1 MSDAPTTGSPAT
13 GSSGSPEGTEP
24 SAPLYVYAITG
35 ADHPLRLDGLRAVG
49 AAGGTPTALV
59 HGGLAAV
66 VSPAPPDLRP
76 KRRDLAAHQALQERL
91 MADGAV
97 LPMRFGLLAPDG
109 TALRTAL
116 EQQGEEYARRLTEL
130 HGTTEFNLK
139 AARSQDDLLREVLTE
154 SDDARRLNELT
165 RDGNG
170 TYEDRVALGELVAR
184 QVEARQRLLAD
195 QVVGQLS
202 GLARASVVAAPAQDD
217 FLNVSFL
224 VERARAHE
232 FTEAG
237 QKLAQEYGEAYDF
250 RLRGPLPP
258 YSFAA

>member
-1 MSDAPTTGSPAT
+1 MSDAPTTAP
-13 GSSGSPEGTEP
+13 PTETQ
-24 SAPLYVYAITG
+24 SAPPLYVYAVTG
-35 ADHPLRLDGLRAVG
+35 SGHPLNLDGLRTVG
-49 AAGGTPTALV
+49 DMGGPPDALV
-59 HGGLAAV
+59 HTGLAAV

-76 KRRDLAAHQALQERL
+76 KRRDLAAHQAVQERL

-97 LPMRFGLLAPDG
+97 LPMRFGLLAPDE
-109 TALRTAL
+109 TAVRTAL
-116 EQQGEEYARRLTEL
+116 EQHGEEYARRLTEL

-170 TYEDRVALGELVAR
+170 TYDDRVALGELVAR
-184 QVEARQRLLAD
+184 QVDARQRLLAD

-202 GLARASVVAAPAQDD
+202 GLARASVVADPAQDD

-224 VERARAHE
+224 VERSRAHE
-232 FTEAG
+232 FAEAG
-237 QKLAQEYGEAYDF
+237 EKLAHDYGEAYDF

>member
-1 MSDAPTTGSPAT
+1 MSSATPTESAAEPTPDPAR
-13 GSSGSPEGTEP
+13 
-24 SAPLYVYAITG
+24 YVYAITSS
-35 ADHPLRLDGLRAVG
+35 DHPLRLDGLRTVG
-49 AAGGTPTALV
+49 GGAGSFGTVV

-66 VSPAPPDLRP
+66 VSPAPPQLRP
-76 KRRDLAAHQALQERL
+76 KRRDLVAHQELQERL

-97 LPMRFGLLAPDG
+97 LPMRFGMLAPDD
-109 TALRTAL
+109 AAVRTAL
-116 EQQGEEYARRLTEL
+116 EQKGEEYTRRLTEL
-130 HGTTEFNLK
+130 QGTTEFNLK
-139 AARSQDDLLREVLTE
+139 AARAQEDLLREVLDE
-154 SDDARRLNELT
+154 SNEARRLNERT

-170 TYEDRVALGELVAR
+170 TYEERVALGEVVAR
-184 QVEARQRLLAD
+184 QVDARQRLLAD
-195 QVVGQLS
+195 QVVEQLS
-202 GLARASVVAAPAQDD
+202 GLARAKVEAAPAQDD

-237 QKLAQEYGEAYDF
+237 RRLARDYGEAYDF

>member
-1 MSDAPTTGSPAT
+1 M
-13 GSSGSPEGTEP
+13 
-24 SAPLYVYAITG
+24 YVYAITS
-35 ADHPLRLDGLRAVG
+35 AEHPLRLDGLRTVG
-49 AAGGTPTALV
+49 GLAGSLSTVV

-66 VSPAPPDLRP
+66 VSPAPPELRP

-97 LPMRFGLLAPDG
+97 LPMRFGMLAPDD
-109 TALRTAL
+109 AAVRTAL
-116 EQQGEEYARRLTEL
+116 EENGAEYTRRLAEL

-139 AARSQDDLLREVLTE
+139 AARAQDDLLREVLDE
-154 SDDARRLNELT
+154 SDEARRLNERT

-170 TYEDRVALGELVAR
+170 TYEERVALGELVAR
-184 QVEARQRLLAD
+184 QVDARQRLLAD
-195 QVVGQLS
+195 QVVLQLS
-202 GLARASVVAAPAQDD
+202 GLARAQVEAAPAKDD

-224 VERARAHE
+224 VERARARE

-237 QKLAQEYGEAYDF
+237 QRLARDYGEAYDF

>member
-1 MSDAPTTGSPAT
+1 VSGAPTTESSAQPA
-13 GSSGSPEGTEP
+13 PEPTP
-24 SAPLYVYAITG
+24 DSPLYVYAITS
-35 ADHPLRLDGLRAVG
+35 AEHPLRLDGLRTVG
-49 AAGGTPTALV
+49 DVDGSLDTVV

-66 VSPAPPDLRP
+66 VSPAPESLRP
-76 KRRDLAAHQALQERL
+76 KRRDLSAHQELQERL

-97 LPMRFGLLAPDG
+97 LPMRFGLLAPDD
-109 TALRTAL
+109 AAVRKAL
-116 EQQGEEYARRLTEL
+116 EEQGEEYTRKLAEL

-139 AARSQDDLLREVLTE
+139 AARSQDDLLREVLLE
-154 SDDARRLNELT
+154 SDEARRLNERT

-170 TYEDRVALGELVAR
+170 SYEDRIALGELVAR
-184 QVEARQRLLAD
+184 QVDARQRQLAE
-195 QVVGQLS
+195 QVVEQLS
-202 GLARASVVAAPAQDD
+202 GLARASVLADPAQDD

-237 QKLAQEYGEAYDF
+237 QRLAHDFGEGYDF